1 MSTKDYPAKI
11 DCIKCG
17 FGALLGYFEGEG
29 NCPVYICP
37 RCGVWFI
44 PNTKEIHPLKT
55 RQK

>member
-1 MSTKDYPAKI
+1 MSTKDHPAKI

-29 NCPVYICP
+29 NRPVYICP

-44 PNTKEIHPLKT
+44 PNTKETHPLKT